1 MSKAYDS
8 PYAHSCSPERSSALE
23 RTPAN
28 CALGES
34 RAPCAYNSHRTS
46 ALERN
51 VGVTHS
57 LKMLNVLRAQ
67 GGQAHLAPL
76 AHHAAPLPKSTQAK
90 KNRTAFWR
98 VTGGLGTFAR
108 SHNGGRP
115 QAAES

>member
-76 AHHAAPLPKSTQAK
+76 APRSTAPKKYPSEEKSYRLLACD
-90 KNRTAFWR
+90 
-98 VTGGLGTFAR
+98 
-108 SHNGGRP
+108 GRP
-115 QAAES
+115 GDVRPLSQRRQTPGC

>member
-76 AHHAAPLPKSTQAK
+76 APTTQHRSQKVPKRRKIVPPSG
-90 KNRTAFWR
+90 
-98 VTGGLGTFAR
+98 V
-108 SHNGGRP
+108 
-115 QAAES
+115 

>member
-76 AHHAAPLPKSTQAK
+76 ATTQHRSQKVPKRRKIVPPSG
-90 KNRTAFWR
+90 
-98 VTGGLGTFAR
+98 V
-108 SHNGGRP
+108 
-115 QAAES
+115 